1 MSSPE
6 APASPESID
15 VLMITYRRPHYTR
28 LTLERLLA
36 TCNENMR
43 VWVWHNGDH
52 QETLD
57 VVRSF
62 SGHPRFHRFHHCPE
76 NLKLRVPTNWLYTE
90 SKGGFVSK
98 VDDDCMMPFGW
109 GETLLK
115 AMRDEPRFGILSC
128 WHFQEDDFVPELA
141 KGKLQTFGGHT
152 VLRNMWVAGSGY
164 LMRRRVVEKYAP
176 IQEHETFSGFGMR
189 AALGGEIVGWYWPP
203 LRQLHL
209 DDPREPL
216 TAIKT
221 DEDLLKELP
230 LSAIKSGVKTRA
242 DWIAR
247 LKRSAREVQ
256 AASIDPSYY
265 TPWRRAMRRGMT
277 RVKKL
282 LGIDRHAY

>member
-6 APASPESID
+6 APESID

-36 TCNENMR
+36 TCDEDMR

-76 NLKLRVPTNWLYTE
+76 NLKLRAPTNWLYAE

-109 GETLLK
+109 GETLRK

-128 WHFQEDDFVPELA
+128 WHFQEEDFVPELS
-141 KGKLQTFGGHT
+141 KGKMQAFGSHT

-176 IQEHETFSGFGMR
+176 IREDETFSGFAMR

-203 LRQLHL
+203 LRQQHL

-216 TAIKT
+216 TAIKS
-221 DEDLLKELP
+221 DEDLVKELP
-230 LSAIKSGVKTRA
+230 LSAIRSGVRTRA

-256 AASIDPSYY
+256 SASIDPSYY
-265 TPWRRAMRRGMT
+265 TPWRRTLRRGMT
-277 RVKKL
+277 KVKKL